1 MGVSILDAFTLL
13 ALPVFA
19 DGVTGRLPADEAKP
33 DMPNLEPGVGIRG
46 LFAADEEACATFVAT
61 KLVFNGAPG
70 ERVAVRTAPGDFDAA
85 AVANFPDA
93 AVGARAIIAPREAS
107 AAGDLA
113 NAGIDE
119 EGVDLVADLGVR
131 GVEGAPGI
139 GGGLLIG
146 DFEVTPG
153 DLG

>member
-1 MGVSILDAFTLL
+1 M
-13 ALPVFA
+13 
-19 DGVTGRLPADEAKP
+19 
-33 DMPNLEPGVGIRG
+33 
-46 LFAADEEACATFVAT
+46 ATI
-61 KLVFNGAPG
+61 LVFNDAPG
-70 ERVAVRTAPGDFDAA
+70 ERAAVRTAPGDFDAA

-93 AVGARAIIAPREAS
+93 AAVGARAIIAPREAS
-107 AAGDLA
+107 AAGDRA

-119 EGVDLVADLGVR
+119 DGVDLVADLGVR

-139 GGGLLIG
+139 GGLLIG